1 MKICIVHQTG
11 KHNTCHK
18 KGHRFDKINYR
29 PVNAPSDFQRG
40 YVVQRYLLPLL
51 EKERST
57 MDICRL
63 TVLFIVYQILN
74 SMQIINA
81 WFIFFHYVL
90 VD

>member
-1 MKICIVHQTG
+1 MSNC
-11 KHNTCHK
+11 
-18 KGHRFDKINYR
+18 FDNGFSQYQC
-29 PVNAPSDFQRG
+29 DFQKG
-40 YVVQRYLLPLL
+40 YVVQSYLLPLL